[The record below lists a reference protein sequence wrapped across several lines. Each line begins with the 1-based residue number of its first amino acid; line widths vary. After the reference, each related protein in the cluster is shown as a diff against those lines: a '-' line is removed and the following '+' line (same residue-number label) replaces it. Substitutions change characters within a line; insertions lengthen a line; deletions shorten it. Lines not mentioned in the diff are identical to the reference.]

1 VTLPTPRRPKG
12 FGVTLLATLSPLT
25 AFALERA
32 NVDLIMFLMLVAG
45 VNCWLGTQRLRVAGY
60 GIFITAG
67 VLKFYP
73 FVLMALAL
81 RERPRAF
88 VAICAVTLLVLA
100 AFGLAFHEELARVS
114 ANIPTGSPYG
124 DMFGAIN
131 LPYGIVLLGSA
142 MANSPVE
149 AGPWAFGGS
158 VGSTVGMLVL
168 TVVAMTCAFMLEK
181 RLRLTAAISAM
192 PRREAGF
199 LAAGAFVVC
208 ACFFAGQNVGYR
220 AIMILPALPGLL
232 WLGRS
237 LPTRAGRVLFMGAST
252 TIVFVM
258 WVTLFQQLI
267 TRFDAEFGITAL
279 LYWLINQLAW
289 WSLITILLAVVLG
302 FALSSEMGRLCLRS
316 IEGLRALTASA
327 VKKNRI
333 ALDTARVLTRTSGQ
347 NSEPDATQETG
358 HEIRHLL

>member
-1 VTLPTPRRPKG
+1 
-12 FGVTLLATLSPLT
+12 
-25 AFALERA
+25 
-32 NVDLIMFLMLVAG
+32 
-45 VNCWLGTQRLRVAGY
+45 
-60 GIFITAG
+60 
-67 VLKFYP
+67 
-73 FVLMALAL
+73 
-81 RERPRAF
+81 
-88 VAICAVTLLVLA
+88 
-100 AFGLAFHEELARVS
+100 
-114 ANIPTGSPYG
+114 
-124 DMFGAIN
+124 
-131 LPYGIVLLGSA
+131 
-142 MANSPVE
+142 
-149 AGPWAFGGS
+149 
-158 VGSTVGMLVL
+158 
-168 TVVAMTCAFMLEK
+168 
-181 RLRLTAAISAM
+181 
-192 PRREAGF
+192 
-199 LAAGAFVVC
+199 VC

-347 NSEPDATQETG
+347 SSERDATQETG